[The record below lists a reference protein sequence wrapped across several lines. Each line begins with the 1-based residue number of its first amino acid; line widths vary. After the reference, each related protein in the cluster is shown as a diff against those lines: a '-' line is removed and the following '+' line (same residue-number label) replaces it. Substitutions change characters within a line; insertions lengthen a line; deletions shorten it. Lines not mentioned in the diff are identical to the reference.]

1 MDFYENSIIFAPGK
15 LTCLTQRK
23 TEMKSD
29 FIVLGAVISG
39 VLCWGSC
46 TREVCNETGRE
57 DHMPRHELRVMTRTA
72 EGDEIQGRVY
82 LMSPTGLCQAL
93 LETDASGAYVSTQLP
108 AGAYEVYAVGS
119 DDLGNYALPV
129 EEEAE
134 AGSVISVAS
143 GKTMGDL
150 LMRHDQ
156 VNLTD
161 EATNTLDLELDRK
174 VICLSEV
181 TVRQVPADVTGVSIT
196 IDSLYAGV
204 RLDGNYIG
212 TERCQV
218 VLEAAEDSLGLWR
231 ATPGLLRFPSK
242 GNPKVTVAFVSEEG
256 TKTYALGM
264 EETFEP
270 NHHVSL
276 EGTYPQ
282 TDTIPAPAVPVA
294 GELYKG
300 CYVVTVDE
308 SQSKAV
314 LLSPTANKGYRSAAA
329 VNTALSNWPAV
340 QGITGRW
347 RLPTVEEVNIFGLD
361 YELIG
366 LAMSSEMLFYCQDGG
381 QVSTISIRRYPT
393 KYLIGSP
400 TPAYIGYNT
409 LLRPVL
415 DLSW

>member
-1 MDFYENSIIFAPGK
+1 
-15 LTCLTQRK
+15 
-23 TEMKSD
+23 MKSN
-29 FIVLGAVISG
+29 FIVLGAAMSG

-46 TREVCNETGRE
+46 TREVCNETGWE
-57 DHMPRHELRVMTRTA
+57 DPVPRHELRVMTRTA
-72 EGDEIQGRVY
+72 DGDEIQGRVY
-82 LMSPTGLCQAL
+82 LMSPTGHCQTL
-93 LETDASGAYVSTQLP
+93 LETDASGAYTTTLLP
-108 AGAYEVYAVGS
+108 PGAYEVYAVGS
-119 DDLGNYALPV
+119 DDLGNYALPD
-129 EEEAE
+129 EEEAK
-134 AGSVISVAS
+134 AGSVISVGS
-143 GKTMGDL
+143 GKAMGDL
-150 LMRHDQ
+150 LMQHAQ

-161 EATNTLDLELDRK
+161 EETHTLDLELDRK

-181 TVRQVPADVTGVSIT
+181 TVRQVPADITGVSIT

-204 RLDGNYIG
+204 RLDGSYVG
-212 TERCQV
+212 AERCQV

-231 ATPGLLRFPSK
+231 ATPDLLRFPSK
-242 GNPKVTVAFVSEEG
+242 GNPKVTMAFVSEEG
-256 TKTYALGM
+256 TMAYTLGM

-270 NHHVSL
+270 NHHVRL
-276 EGTYPQ
+276 NGTYPQ
-282 TDTIPAPAVPVA
+282 TGSVPAPAVPVA

-300 CYVVTVDE
+300 CYVVSVDE
-308 SQSKAV
+308 RQSKAV
-314 LLSPTANKGYRSAAA
+314 LLSPTTNKGYKTAAA
-329 VNTALSNWPAV
+329 VNTALSNWPAIE
-340 QGITGRW
+340 GITGRW

>member
-1 MDFYENSIIFAPGK
+1 
-15 LTCLTQRK
+15 
-23 TEMKSD
+23 MKSNFD
-29 FIVLGAVISG
+29 VLGAVISG

-46 TREVCNETGRE
+46 TQEVCNETGRE
-57 DHMPRHELRVMTRTA
+57 DYMPRHELRVMTRTA
-72 EGDEIQGRVY
+72 DGNEIQGRVY
-82 LMSPTGLCQAL
+82 LMDPTGLCRAL
-93 LETDASGAYVSTQLP
+93 LETDASGSYANTQLP
-108 AGAYEVYAVGS
+108 PGAYEVYAVGS

-143 GKTMGDL
+143 GKAMGDL
-150 LMRHDQ
+150 LMRHDH
-156 VNLTD
+156 VDLTD
-161 EATNTLDLELDRK
+161 EEINTLDLELDRK

-181 TVRQVPADVTGVSIT
+181 TVRQVPSNITGVSIT

-204 RLDGNYIG
+204 RLDGSYIG
-212 TERCQV
+212 TEHCQV
-218 VLEAAEDSLGLWR
+218 VLEAVEDSLGLWR
-231 ATPGLLRFPSK
+231 TTPGLLRFPSK

-256 TKTYALGM
+256 TSTYAMGM

-270 NHHVSL
+270 NHHVRL
-276 EGTYPQ
+276 DGTYPQ
-282 TDTIPAPAVPVA
+282 TDSIPALAVPVA

-314 LLSPTANKGYRSAAA
+314 LLSPTANKGYKNAAA
-329 VNTALSNWPAV
+329 VNTALSNWPAIE
-340 QGITGRW
+340 GITGRW

-361 YELIG
+361 AELIG
-366 LAMSSEMLFYCQDGG
+366 IAMSSEMLFYCQDGD

-415 DLSW
+415 DIGY